1 MLLHQGGLVLV
12 QLSLDQ
18 VAKLWDVIKYSV
30 ERSLPPIVRES
41 PDTMNNILAN
51 LLSSAMQCW
60 ISYSREDS
68 NKFEG
73 VVVTEITLDRV
84 DRSKAL
90 LIYSLYGYEVAG
102 RGSWLEGYVALSKWA
117 RSEGCSKI
125 IGYTN
130 SDKAIRVAKGLG
142 GDTDYTFISVP
153 IGRED
158 EDIH

>member
-18 VAKLWDVIKYSV
+18 VAKLWDVIRYSV
-30 ERSLPPIVRES
+30 EESLPPTVGES
-41 PDTMNNILAN
+41 PDRMNNILAN

-60 ISYSREDS
+60 ISYNRSNS

-73 VVVTEITLDRV
+73 VVVTEIILDRV

-90 LIYSLYGYEVAG
+90 LIYSLYGYEIAS
-102 RGSWLEGYVALSKWA
+102 RGSWLEGYTALSKWA

-130 SDKAIRVAKGLG
+130 NERVIRVVKGLG

-153 IGRED
+153 VGRED